1 MKIFK
6 LLLVTN
12 KPFHSLD
19 DFSDLNNIEEVNM
32 LKMHAL
38 ALALEK
44 REGGTQ
50 TVEPAQGHVQPQE
63 TPGGCTDQG
72 QMQGSITTHQMQPVS
87 SGDEDKPHS
96 GDASRGAANHSNIQ
110 ELRPTLPQRQG
121 PHSST
126 LPARFQSPQIGSN
139 NGQYAQISSYS
150 PQQLPPYQPQ
160 YLPPTHQ
167 FVEPQQYCQS
177 TPLPQQR
184 QDSGYGSIYSSS
196 SINSSSQQTCF
207 SPPAG
212 HSTSGTPP
220 QQRQDTGYMSMYSTS
235 SISNTP
241 QQKYYPPPTTHSA
254 PPMNGTSSQIY
265 YPPPVFVSRHSSIP
279 ESYQKASMTRIPAP
293 YNPADPNLNNQ
304 NGTAAQGYQGSESSF
319 YPMTP
324 PPPYYPPPS
333 GNAPTAAGKAND
345 YFTHPAAPRPQVANM
360 NSPPQGP
367 LDPLLQQSQKLV
379 DGMNKSWQ
387 WARAV
392 ALPAKTPMDSKK
404 FVEPN
409 YGPSPAVPT
418 AWKGS

>member
-1 MKIFK
+1 
-6 LLLVTN
+6 
-12 KPFHSLD
+12 
-19 DFSDLNNIEEVNM
+19 M

-38 ALALEK
+38 ALAIEK

-63 TPGGCTDQG
+63 TQGGCTDQG
-72 QMQGSITTHQMQPVS
+72 QMQGSITTHQVQPVPN
-87 SGDEDKPHS
+87 GDEDKPHS
-96 GDASRGAANHSNIQ
+96 GDASRGATNHSNIQ
-110 ELRPTLPQRQG
+110 ELRPTIPQRQG

-126 LPARFQSPQIGSN
+126 LPAIFKTSQIGPN
-139 NGQYAQISSYS
+139 NAQYAQISSYS

-184 QDSGYGSIYSSS
+184 QDSGYGSTYSSS
-196 SINSSSQQTCF
+196 SINSASQHTYY
-207 SPPAG
+207 SPPTG
-212 HSTSGTPP
+212 QSTSSAPL
-220 QQRQDTGYMSMYSTS
+220 QQRQDTGYVSMYSTS
-235 SISNTP
+235 SMSSTP
-241 QQKYYPPPTTHSA
+241 PQKYYPPPANHSA
-254 PPMNGTSSQIY
+254 PPMSGTSSQIY
-265 YPPPVFVSRHSSIP
+265 YPPPAFVSRHSSIP
-279 ESYQKASMTRIPAP
+279 ESYQNTSMARMPAP
-293 YNPADPNLNNQ
+293 YHQADPNFNNQ
-304 NGTAAQGYQGSESSF
+304 NGTAAQGQRGSESSF

-333 GNAPTAAGKAND
+333 GNAPAAAGKAND

-360 NSPPQGP
+360 NSPPQAP
-367 LDPLLQQSQKLV
+367 FDPLLQQSQKLV

-392 ALPAKTPMDSKK
+392 ALPAKAPMDSKK

-409 YGPSPAVPT
+409 YGPPPAVPI